1 MYSIHRIRE
10 ETYLGDLGHMEKD
23 EAEVHLILENE
34 EVEAELIL
42 GNEQNGGPVNRRSRN
57 PANPGE

>member
-1 MYSIHRIRE
+1 
-10 ETYLGDLGHMEKD
+10 MEKD